1 MELWQQILSQL
12 GVQHRAPLDEALV
25 RSVRE
30 LAERER
36 RPPEEV
42 ILSLLNQALQ
52 ERQAAEHGWQRWQS
66 LTRREQQV
74 TALVCLNYTGRQMA
88 ARLVVSP
95 ETVKTHVRNVLR
107 KFGLRTRQELR
118 QALAGWDFSAWESA
132 ADEKSYN

>member
-1 MELWQQILSQL
+1 MELWQQILTQL
-12 GVQHRAPLDEALV
+12 GVQHRVPLDEALV
-25 RSVRE
+25 RSVRD

-52 ERQAAEHGWQRWQS
+52 ERQAAERGWQRWQL

-107 KFGLRTRQELR
+107 KFSLRTRQELR
-118 QALAGWDFSAWESA
+118 QALAGWDFSAWESVTG
-132 ADEKSYN
+132 EKSYN

>member
-1 MELWQQILSQL
+1 MELWQQILTQL
-12 GVQHRAPLDEALV
+12 GVQQRAPLDEAML
-25 RSVRE
+25 RSVRD

-52 ERQAAEHGWQRWQS
+52 ERQAAERGWQRWQA
-66 LTRREQQV
+66 LTQREQQV

-132 ADEKSYN
+132 AR